1 MLLFASY
8 FLIID
13 NNLIKLLSLLCIFYI
28 CLFNL
33 NKNDQEQNMLIN
45 FIFKSILFSLII
57 IVYGS
62 VTFEVIKG
70 VSLVYSYD
78 VNLGNILII
87 NLLIVYYNIIIFI

>member
-1 MLLFASY
+1 
-8 FLIID
+8 
-13 NNLIKLLSLLCIFYI
+13 
-28 CLFNL
+28 
-33 NKNDQEQNMLIN
+33 MLIN